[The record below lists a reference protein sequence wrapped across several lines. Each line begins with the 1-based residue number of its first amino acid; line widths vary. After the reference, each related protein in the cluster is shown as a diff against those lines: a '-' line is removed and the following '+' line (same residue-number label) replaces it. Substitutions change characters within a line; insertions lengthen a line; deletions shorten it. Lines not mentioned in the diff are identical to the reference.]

1 MHELIPHSGWQTHY
15 IADEDI
21 NSPLYNNQGAPD
33 NGYYHRMYDFI
44 IHPEW
49 DYIGCETLFV
59 KLIFV
64 DYSQGFAVIELLGE
78 WNDTIHNDIMEFKR
92 RLVDS
97 MIEQGIDKFLL
108 ICDNLL
114 NFHGAEDHY
123 YEEWSQ
129 ETSNGWIVF
138 LNVREQIEQ
147 ELINTRLGNYIWFG
161 KRFILTSWRVQ
172 DPLALCQ
179 NIDYG
184 VSLALK

>member
-1 MHELIPHSGWQTHY
+1 MHELIPHSGWRTHY
-15 IADEDI
+15 IADTDV
-21 NSPLYNNQGAPD
+21 NSPFYDNQGAPD
-33 NGYYHRMYDFI
+33 NGNYHRMYDFI

-49 DYIGCETLFV
+49 DHVGCETLFV

-64 DYSQGFAVIELLGE
+64 DYQQGFGVIELLGE

-97 MIEQGIDKFLL
+97 LIEQGIDKFLL

-114 NFHGAEDHY
+114 NFHGAEDYY
-123 YEEWSQ
+123 YEEWFQ
-129 ETSNGWIVF
+129 EISNGWIVF

-147 ELINTRLGNYIWFG
+147 ELINTRLSNYLWFG
-161 KRFILTSWRVQ
+161 KRFILSSWRAQ

-184 VSLALK
+184 VSLEIK